1 MKRINLKQ
9 LKKDHQLGFFA
20 VDALMLGLVGLN
32 LLLIIVEWIYSFKI
46 SKEFLIEFFPNI
58 FQFYTEYIHE
68 HFLIYD
74 FLFIVIYIVEF
85 SIRWIIAI
93 IRKTYH
99 SWFFYPFIHW
109 YDVLGCFPLDSLR
122 IFRFLRVFSMVYR
135 LERMGVINLSNTYLF
150 KLAKKYYRIF
160 VEEVSD
166 AVVINVIDDM
176 KQQVSTGSPIVNRV
190 VDDVISP
197 HKEEIKTWVTSRVD
211 LLVSNLYDE
220 NKDNL
225 KVYVDKLIKGS
236 MEKNS
241 EIMTLELV
249 PVVGN
254 VITSKIEKAISDI
267 VFNVISGAIEDFS
280 NNKQQVIDLLG
291 EKIFEVLIYATNDK
305 EMKDLSFEIF
315 SGTLEI
321 LKEKVSEKMWQLE
334 EIAEKQNNLRE
345 ELEKEE
351 NLQEVKE

>member
-1 MKRINLKQ
+1 MSRINLKKLQKDDQ
-9 LKKDHQLGFFA
+9 LSFFA
-20 VDALMLGLVGLN
+20 VDAIMLVLVGLN
-32 LLLIIVEWIYSFKI
+32 LLLIIVEWVYSFQI
-46 SKEFLIEFFPNI
+46 IQDLLIEYFPNV
-58 FQFYTEYIHE
+58 FEFYTTYVHE

-74 FLFIVIYIVEF
+74 LLFIVIYIIEF
-85 SIRWIIAI
+85 SIRWVIAI

-109 YDVLGCFPLDSLR
+109 YDVLGCFPMDSLR
-122 IFRFLRVFSMVYR
+122 FFRFLRVFSMVYR

-150 KLAKKYYRIF
+150 KLIRKYYRIF

-176 KQQVSTGSPIVNRV
+176 KHQVSAGSPIVNRV
-190 VDDVISP
+190 VDEVISP
-197 HKEEIKTWVTSRVD
+197 HKEEIKIWITSRVD
-211 LLVSNLYDE
+211 LLVSDLYEE
-220 NKDNL
+220 NKVEL
-225 KVYVDKLIKGS
+225 KAYVDKLIKGS

-249 PVVGN
+249 PVVGH

-267 VFNVISGAIEDFS
+267 VFNVINGAIEDFS
-280 NNKQQVIDLLG
+280 ENKQQIIDLLG
-291 EKIFEVLIYATNDK
+291 EKIFEALIYATRDE
-305 EMKDLSFEIF
+305 EMKNLSFEIF

-321 LKEKVSEKMWQLE
+321 VKEKVGEKMWKLE
-334 EIAEKQNNLRE
+334 EITEKQSELRK

-351 NLQEVKE
+351 NLEEAKE